1 MCVSVLD
8 GNWGQDVDLE
18 PLTGIALFLHC
29 CWDCCID
36 GK

>member
-18 PLTGIALFLHC
+18 PLTRDSFIFALLL
-29 CWDCCID
+29 
-36 GK
+36 GLLYGR